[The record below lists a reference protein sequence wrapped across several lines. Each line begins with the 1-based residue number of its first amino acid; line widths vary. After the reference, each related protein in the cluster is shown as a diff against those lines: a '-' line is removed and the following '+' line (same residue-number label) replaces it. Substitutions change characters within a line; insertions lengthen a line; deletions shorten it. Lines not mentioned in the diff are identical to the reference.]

1 MRSPRTTRVILLATA
16 LTLLAVVSVP
26 LASVAQTSLSS
37 SLLVKLIGGLT
48 LDQQAQVIA
57 RNGGVEPAGASL
69 PAPRDPTQAVPFLDS
84 GSPAA
89 KRRFL

>member
-1 MRSPRTTRVILLATA
+1 
-16 LTLLAVVSVP
+16 
-26 LASVAQTSLSS
+26 
-37 SLLVKLIGGLT
+37 LLVKLIGGLT